1 MGFVNHQP
9 PRSGYIV
16 RLQLAGIPLFIH
28 WSFPIGGLLVVVF
41 LGDFSPATVLSA
53 IVAYTTLIAVH
64 ELGHAA
70 FARRAGVEVHALVIT
85 AIGGLCFF
93 DPPPAAIDRLL
104 IASGGLLAQ
113 LVVFGLT
120 LGVVALSGDITS
132 PIVNGFVVVFTLF
145 NAILFLGNLV
155 PYRYSDGSMILKALR
170 DLKRRGS
177 A

>member
-64 ELGHAA
+64 ALGHAA

-113 LVVFGLT
+113 LAVFGLT
-120 LGVVALSGDITS
+120 LAVVALPGDITS
-132 PIVNGFVVVFTLF
+132 SIVNGFVVVFTLV
-145 NAILFLGNLV
+145 NAVLFLGNLV

>member
-1 MGFVNHQP
+1 MGLVNHQP
-9 PRSGYIV
+9 PRSGYIASV
-16 RLQLAGIPLFIH
+16 QLAGIPVYLH
-28 WSFPIGGLLVVVF
+28 WSFPVGGLLVVVF
-41 LGDFSPATVLSA
+41 LGDFSPATALSA
-53 IVAYTTLIAVH
+53 IVAYTALVAVH
-64 ELGHAA
+64 ALGHAA
-70 FARRAGVEVHALVIT
+70 FARRAGVEVHALIIT
-85 AIGGLCFF
+85 ATGGLCLF

-113 LVVFGLT
+113 LAVFALT
-120 LGVVALSGDITS
+120 LVVVALSGDITS

-155 PYRYSDGSMILKALR
+155 PYRYSDGSMIFKALR

>member
-1 MGFVNHQP
+1 MTFINHQP
-9 PRSGYIV
+9 PRSGYIASV
-16 RLQLAGIPLFIH
+16 RWAGIPLYIH
-28 WSFPIGGLLVVVF
+28 WSFPVGGLLVVVF

-53 IVAYTTLIAVH
+53 IAAYTTLVAVH

-113 LVVFGLT
+113 LAVFGLT
-120 LGVVALSGDITS
+120 LGAVALSGDITS
-132 PIVNGFVVVFTLF
+132 PVVNGFVVVFTLF

-155 PYRYSDGSMILKALR
+155 PYRYSDGSMIFKALR
-170 DLKRRGS
+170 DLRRRGS